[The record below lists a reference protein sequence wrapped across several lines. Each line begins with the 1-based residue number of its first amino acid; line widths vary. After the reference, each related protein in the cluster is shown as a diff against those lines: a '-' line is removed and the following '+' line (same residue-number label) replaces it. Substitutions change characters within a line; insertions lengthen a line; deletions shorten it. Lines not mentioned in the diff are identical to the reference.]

1 MSLTANPENGLAC
14 LNMASSRR
22 RASKFDGP
30 GARDKLS
37 RTRSDVALAQDAE
50 MVCHVTRGDVGH
62 RADAERISARDAAPR
77 PRRAGKIAEQRD
89 GGRAHRLEFVD
100 ETRPRAFVRR
110 RARHRDVLVEARQR
124 RIEAAREP
132 E

>member
-22 RASKFDGP
+22 RASKFDDP

-37 RTRSDVALAQDAE
+37 RTRSEVALAKDAE
-50 MVCHVTRGDVGH
+50 MVRHVTRGNVGE
-62 RADAERISARDAAPR
+62 RAYAEWISARDATPR
-77 PRRAGKIAEQRD
+77 PRRVGKVAEQRD

-100 ETRPRAFVRR
+100 ETRPRAF
-110 RARHRDVLVEARQR
+110 
-124 RIEAAREP
+124 
-132 E
+132 